1 MESHVSTEPAQQFD
15 PVKYKETTREQ
26 WQTAAEPW
34 HRWGPTV
41 DEWLGQATETMLDM
55 AGVGP
60 GARVLDVAAGA
71 GGQTIAAA
79 KRAGSAGYVLAT
91 DISPNI
97 LQFASASAEEEGLTN
112 IETRVMDGEE
122 LEELEEGTFDVVIS
136 RVGLIYF
143 PDRQRALTGMLRAL
157 KPGGKI
163 AAVVYSTPENNK
175 FFSIPVSIIRR
186 RAQLPPPLPGQPGPF
201 SLSGDGVLEEA
212 YRQAGYREVRTQI
225 VPSPLRLSSAAECVR
240 FERESFGALHQMLSG
255 LPESERG
262 AVWEE
267 IEEELRQFEGADGF
281 EGPCEMVVGA
291 GVK

>member
-1 MESHVSTEPAQQFD
+1 MSTEPPQQFD
-15 PVKYKETTREQ
+15 PLKYKETTTEQ

-34 HRWGPTV
+34 HRWGPTLE
-41 DEWLGQATETMLDM
+41 EWLGQATELMLDM
-55 AGVGP
+55 AEVGP

-79 KRAGSAGYVLAT
+79 KRVGHAGYVLAT
-91 DISPNI
+91 DISSNI
-97 LQFASASAEEEGLTN
+97 LQFASAGAQEEGLTN
-112 IETRVMDGEE
+112 VDTRVMDGEE
-122 LEELEEGTFDVVIS
+122 LEELEDESFDAVTC
-136 RVGLIYF
+136 RLGLIYF
-143 PDRQRALTGMLRAL
+143 PDQQRALKGMLRVL

-163 AAVVYSTPENNK
+163 AVVVFSTPENNK
-175 FFSIPVSIIRR
+175 FLSIPVSIIRR

-201 SLSGDGVLEEA
+201 SLGGAGVLQEA
-212 YRQAGYREVRTQI
+212 YREADFREVRTQI

-240 FERESFGALHQMLSG
+240 FARESFGALHQMLSG

-267 IEEELRQFEGADGF
+267 IEEELGQFEGADGF